1 MESNK
6 DLIKRIK
13 DKFGLNVYESKVWLA
28 LISKGVASSS
38 EISSISDVPR
48 SRTYDVLE
56 SLEKKGFA
64 IAKIGKPTKYIAVEP
79 VTVLEKLKNNAMK
92 DIEEKISMIENLKN
106 SKEYEEL
113 ENLHNSATSIVKK
126 EDLSSILRG
135 RANIYAHLKTI
146 LPKAKKNIVICLPA
160 QEIREK
166 PRNLREIFARTKDKK
181 LSARVFVYGSDED
194 IKEINKEFGI
204 NAEKINIKT
213 SFFLM
218 DDKVLFILSEKI
230 DEETL
235 GVWINSEFF
244 SNSINGLLERAL
256 K

>member
-1 MESNK
+1 METNK
-6 DLIKRIK
+6 ELIKRIK

-28 LISKGVASSS
+28 LISKGIASSS
-38 EISSISDVPR
+38 EISNISDVPR

-79 VTVLEKLKNNAMK
+79 VTVLEKLKNNAQR
-92 DIEEKISMIENLKN
+92 DAEEKMNLIDSLKL

-113 ENLHNSATSIVKK
+113 ESLHNSATSLVKK
-126 EDLSSILRG
+126 EELSSILRG

-146 LPKAKKNIVICLPA
+146 LPKIKKNMIVCLPA
-160 QEIREK
+160 QEIKEK
-166 PRNLREIFARTKDKK
+166 PRNLREIFARMKDKK
-181 LSARVFVYGSDED
+181 LSSRVLVYGNDD
-194 IKEINKEFGI
+194 DVKEINKEFGV
-204 NAEKINIKT
+204 NAEKIAIKS
-213 SFFLM
+213 SFFIV
-218 DDKVLFILSEKI
+218 DDKVLFVLSEKI
-230 DEETL
+230 DEDTL
-235 GVWINSEFF
+235 GVWINSDFF

>member
-1 MESNK
+1 MEANK
-6 DLIKRIK
+6 ELIKRIK

-38 EISSISDVPR
+38 EISNISDVPR

-79 VTVLEKLKNNAMK
+79 TTVLEKLKNNAVK
-92 DIEEKISMIENLKN
+92 DAEEKISMIEGLKN

-113 ENLHNSATSIVKK
+113 EGLHNSATLLVKK
-126 EDLSSILRG
+126 EELSSILRG
-135 RANIYAHLKTI
+135 RANIFAHLKAVI
-146 LPKAKKNIVICLPA
+146 PKLKKSLIVCLPA

-166 PRNLREIFARTKDKK
+166 PRNLKEIFAKTKDKK
-181 LSARVFVYGSDED
+181 LSSRILVYGSDD
-194 IKEINKEFGI
+194 DVNEINNEFGVD
-204 NAEKINIKT
+204 AEKINIKT
-213 SFFLM
+213 SFFII
-218 DDKVLFILSEKI
+218 DDRVLFILSEKM

-244 SNSINGLLERAL
+244 SNSISGLLERAI